1 MKKISYLLIAILSVQ
16 LASCNTLPTKFD
28 ITLKDF
34 KYEPNTITVQA
45 GKEIT
50 LNIENEGL
58 VSHRFIIFKLGTDV
72 GKKYGPEDEE
82 NIYWFVEVLPGSS
95 ATAKF
100 IAPSEPGEYYVTCG
114 INGHHEAGMVGKL
127 IVVDQ

>member
-1 MKKISYLLIAILSVQ
+1 MKWITSLLIIVLSLQ
-16 LASCNTLPTKFD
+16 LASCNTLPTEFD
-28 ITLKDF
+28 VTLKDF
-34 KYEPNTITVQA
+34 KYEPDTITVQA

-50 LNIENEGL
+50 LHIENDGM
-58 VSHRFIIFKLGTDV
+58 VSHRFIIFKLGADV
-72 GKKYGPEDEE
+72 GEKYGPEDEE
-82 NIYWFVEVLPGSS
+82 NIYWLAEVLPGSS

-127 IVVDQ
+127 IVVDR